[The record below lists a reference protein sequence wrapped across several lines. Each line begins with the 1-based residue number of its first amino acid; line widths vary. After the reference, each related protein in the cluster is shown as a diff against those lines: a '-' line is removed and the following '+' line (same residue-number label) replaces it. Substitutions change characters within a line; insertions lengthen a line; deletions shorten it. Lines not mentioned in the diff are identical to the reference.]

1 MENTGNY
8 NILSNLD
15 QKCSVLRFSSC
26 LMSINAMG
34 MSLAVD
40 ACRTAK
46 YFELLLE
53 QWQECLPLGDAYDVN
68 FSLWGQKT
76 WDMIKQV
83 GEAYRLNCVYVNI
96 YEYETESYVNFKESQ
111 QPVGVYE
118 ATMRP
123 IMQTD
128 VNDVPKILV
137 CALRDLG
144 EVLMEIS
151 EFLNSPTEE
160 LIAASYEKWV
170 AAYKRHYERTC
181 RNQYKKWKIQYWA
194 RTLRK
199 HLQERMS
206 ADLEAFKKR
215 FLNEDEFEQ
224 VFDTEQQK
232 MDFDGMARFLFTHV
246 DRFGV
251 SYIDDR
257 PMFSQELQEVFNFV
271 ETWRLMEADLH
282 PAKKRTEKQD
292 KTPEIDELEQKV
304 NSVLQSIEHLA
315 DASWAQHLPL
325 LWKHIF
331 TTYRREIAKAGPHEK
346 FKEYSKKTLY
356 CIIGELKAK
365 GVYKQDVTNVELT
378 KALEGSNNGMRKY
391 INNGLLEL
399 EPSLKD
405 NLEAFIDKEIEQ
417 MSA

>member
-8 NILSNLD
+8 NILSNLE
-15 QKCSVLRFSSC
+15 QKCSVLKFSSC
-26 LMSINAMG
+26 LMSLNAMS

-40 ACRTAK
+40 ACRAAK
-46 YFELLLE
+46 FFELLLE
-53 QWQECLPLGDAYDVN
+53 QWQECLPLGEAYDVN

-76 WDMIKQV
+76 WEMIKQV
-83 GEAYRLNCVYVNI
+83 GEAYGLNRVYVNI

-111 QPVGVYE
+111 QSVGIYE
-118 ATMRP
+118 ATMLP

-128 VNDVPKILV
+128 INDITEILV
-137 CALRDLG
+137 CSLRDLG

-170 AAYKRHYERTC
+170 SAYKTNYQRTC
-181 RNQYKKWKIQYWA
+181 RNQYQKWKIQYSA

-199 HLQERMS
+199 HLQDRMS

-232 MDFDGMARFLFTHV
+232 MDFDGMARFLFTHA

-251 SYIDDR
+251 SFIEDR
-257 PMFSQELQEVFNFV
+257 PMFSQELQELFNFV

-282 PAKKRTEKQD
+282 PSRKRSEKQD
-292 KTPEIDELEQKV
+292 KTSGIDELELKV
-304 NSVLQSIEHLA
+304 NSVLQGIEPMA
-315 DASWAQHLPL
+315 NEAWKQHLPL

-331 TTYRREIAKAGPHEK
+331 TTFRREIAKAGSHEK

-356 CIIGELKAK
+356 CIIGELKTK
-365 GVYKQDVTNVELT
+365 GVYRQDVTNVEMT
-378 KALEGSNNGMRKY
+378 KVLEGSNNGMRKY

-399 EPSLKD
+399 EPSLKE
-405 NLEAFIDKEIEQ
+405 NLGAFIDEEIEQ
-417 MSA
+417 ISA

>member
-8 NILSNLD
+8 NILTNLD

-76 WDMIKQV
+76 WEMIKQV
-83 GEAYRLNCVYVNI
+83 GDAYRISNVFVNI

-111 QPVGVYE
+111 QSAGVYE
-118 ATMRP
+118 ATLQP

-128 VNDVPKILV
+128 VNDVPQILV
-137 CALRDLG
+137 CSLRDLG

-170 AAYKRHYERTC
+170 AAYKRHYQRTC
-181 RNQYKKWKIQYWA
+181 RNQYKKWKIQYSA

-257 PMFSQELQEVFNFV
+257 PMFSQELQEMFNFV

-304 NSVLQSIEHLA
+304 ESLLTRVHHLVADDWQEHLEK
-315 DASWAQHLPL
+315 
-325 LWKHIF
+325 LWKRIF
-331 TTYRREIAKAGPHEK
+331 EHFRKDIAKAGPHEK
-346 FKEYSKKTLY
+346 FKEFSKKTIY
-356 CIIGELKAK
+356 CIIGHLKLK
-365 GVYKQDVTNVELT
+365 GVYRKDVTNVEVT
-378 KALEGSNNGMRKY
+378 KALEGTNNGMRKY
-391 INNGLLEL
+391 LNNGLSEL
-399 EPSLKD
+399 DDSLKARI
-405 NLEAFIDKEIEQ
+405 ETFVDKELLEV
-417 MSA
+417 AA

>member
-8 NILSNLD
+8 HILSHLE
-15 QKCSVLRFSSC
+15 QKCSVLKFSSC
-26 LMSINAMG
+26 LMSLNAMS
-34 MSLAVD
+34 MSLAMD

-46 YFELLLE
+46 YFEMLLE

-76 WDMIKQV
+76 WEMIKQV
-83 GEAYRLNCVYVNI
+83 GEVYSMNRVIVNI
-96 YEYETESYVNFKESQ
+96 YEYETESYVDFKESQ
-111 QPVGVYE
+111 QSAGVYE
-118 ATMRP
+118 ATMQP
-123 IMQTD
+123 VMQTD
-128 VNDVPKILV
+128 VNDVPIILV

-151 EFLNSPTEE
+151 EFLNYPTEN
-160 LIAASYEKWV
+160 LIASSYEKWV
-170 AAYKRHYERTC
+170 AAYKRHYRRTC
-181 RNQYKKWKIQYWA
+181 RNQYKKWKIQYSA

-206 ADLEAFKKR
+206 KDLEVFKKR

-224 VFDTEQQK
+224 VFDIEEQK
-232 MDFDGMARFLFTHV
+232 MDFDGMARFLFTHA

-251 SYIDDR
+251 SFIDDR
-257 PMFSQELQEVFNFV
+257 PMFSQELQELFNFV
-271 ETWRLMEADLH
+271 EIWRLMEADLH

-292 KTPEIDELEQKV
+292 KTPEIDELEPKI
-304 NSVLQSIEHLA
+304 NSVLQSLEPLA
-315 DASWAQHLPL
+315 NEAWKQHLPL
-325 LWKHIF
+325 LWKHIITVF
-331 TTYRREIAKAGPHEK
+331 RHEIAKAGPHEK

-356 CIIGELKAK
+356 CIIGELKVK
-365 GVYKQDVTNVELT
+365 GVYRQDVTNVELT
-378 KALEGSNNGMRKY
+378 KALEGTNNGMRKY

-399 EPSLKD
+399 EPSLKEK
-405 NLEAFIDKEIEQ
+405 LEAFIDKEIEQ

>member
-1 MENTGNY
+1 MENSGNY
-8 NILSNLD
+8 NILSNLE
-15 QKCSVLRFSSC
+15 QKCSVLKFSSC
-26 LMSINAMG
+26 LMSLNAMS

-40 ACRTAK
+40 ACRTARF
-46 YFELLLE
+46 FELLLE
-53 QWQECLPLGDAYDVN
+53 QWQECLPLGEAYDVN

-83 GEAYRLNCVYVNI
+83 GEAYSLNRVYVNI
-96 YEYETESYVNFKESQ
+96 YEYETESYVNSKDSLQ
-111 QPVGVYE
+111 STGLYE
-118 ATMRP
+118 VTMQP

-137 CALRDLG
+137 CALRDLN
-144 EVLMEIS
+144 EVLMEIL

-170 AAYKRHYERTC
+170 SAYKRHYQRTC
-181 RNQYKKWKIQYWA
+181 KNQYKKWKIQYSA

-206 ADLEAFKKR
+206 SDLEAFKKR

-224 VFDTEQQK
+224 VFDTEQRK
-232 MDFDGMARFLFTHV
+232 MDFDGMARFLFTHA

-251 SYIDDR
+251 SFIDDR
-257 PMFSQELQEVFNFV
+257 PMFSQELRELFNFV
-271 ETWRLMEADLH
+271 ETWRMMEADLH
-282 PAKKRTEKQD
+282 PTKKRTEKQD
-292 KTPEIDELEQKV
+292 KEPETDELELKIY
-304 NSVLQSIEHLA
+304 SVLQSIEPSA
-315 DASWAQHLPL
+315 NEAWKQHLPL

-331 TTYRREIAKAGPHEK
+331 TAYRSEIAKAGPHEK

-356 CIIGELKAK
+356 CIIGELKTR
-365 GVYKQDVTNVELT
+365 GVYRKDVTNVELT

-399 EPSLKD
+399 DPSLKEK
-405 NLEAFIDKEIEQ
+405 LEAFIDKEIEQ
-417 MSA
+417 ISA

>member
-1 MENTGNY
+1 MENSGNY
-8 NILSNLD
+8 NILLHLE

-26 LMSINAMG
+26 LMSQNAMSI
-34 MSLAVD
+34 SLAVD
-40 ACRTAK
+40 ACRTAR
-46 YFELLLE
+46 YFEMLLE

-68 FSLWGQKT
+68 FALWGQKT
-76 WDMIKQV
+76 WEMIKQV
-83 GEAYRLNCVYVNI
+83 GEAYSLNRVCVNI

-111 QPVGVYE
+111 QSAGVYE

-123 IMQTD
+123 VMQTD
-128 VNDVPKILV
+128 VNDVPIILV
-137 CALRDLG
+137 CALRDLY

-160 LIAASYEKWV
+160 LIAVSYEKWV
-170 AAYKRHYERTC
+170 SAYKRHYQRTC
-181 RNQYKKWKIQYWA
+181 RNQYKKWKIQYSA

-206 ADLEAFKKR
+206 AELETFKTR

-232 MDFDGMARFLFTHV
+232 MDFDGMARFLFTHA

-251 SYIDDR
+251 SFIDDR
-257 PMFSQELQEVFNFV
+257 PMFSQELQKLFNFV

-282 PAKKRTEKQD
+282 PSKKRAEKQD
-292 KTPEIDELEQKV
+292 KTPEIDELELKV
-304 NSVLQSIEHLA
+304 NSILQSIEPLA

-331 TTYRREIAKAGPHEK
+331 TTFRREIAKAGPHEK
-346 FKEYSKKTLY
+346 FKEFSKKTLY
-356 CIIGELKAK
+356 CIIGELKTR
-365 GVYKQDVTNVELT
+365 GVYRQDVTNVELT
-378 KALEGSNNGMRKY
+378 KTLEGSNNGMRKY

-399 EPSLKD
+399 EPSLKK
-405 NLEAFIDKEIEQ
+405 NLGAFIDKEIEQ
-417 MSA
+417 ISA

>member
-1 MENTGNY
+1 MENTENY
-8 NILSNLD
+8 NLLSHLE

-26 LMSINAMG
+26 LMSLNAMS

-40 ACRTAK
+40 ACRTARF
-46 YFELLLE
+46 FELLLE

-76 WDMIKQV
+76 WEMIKQV
-83 GEAYRLNCVYVNI
+83 GEAYSLNRLCVNI
-96 YEYETESYVNFKESQ
+96 YEYETESYVDFKESQ
-111 QPVGVYE
+111 QSAGIYE
-118 ATMRP
+118 ATLQP
-123 IMQTD
+123 LLQTD
-128 VNDVPKILV
+128 VKDVPRILV
-137 CALRDLG
+137 CSLRDLS

-151 EFLNSPTEE
+151 EYLNSPTEE
-160 LIAASYEKWV
+160 LITTSYEKWV
-170 AAYKRHYERTC
+170 AAYKRHYQRTC
-181 RNQYKKWKIQYWA
+181 RNQYKKWKIQYSA

-206 ADLEAFKKR
+206 ADLETFKKR

-232 MDFDGMARFLFTHV
+232 MDFDGMARFLFTHA

-251 SYIDDR
+251 SFIDER
-257 PMFSQELQEVFNFV
+257 PMFSQELQELFNFV

-282 PAKKRTEKQD
+282 PTKKRTEKQD
-292 KTPEIDELEQKV
+292 KTPEIDELELKV
-304 NSVLQSIEHLA
+304 NSILQSIEQLA

-331 TTYRREIAKAGPHEK
+331 MAYRSEIAKAGPHEK
-346 FKEYSKKTLY
+346 FKEFSKKTLY
-356 CIIGELKAK
+356 CIIGELKIR
-365 GVYKQDVTNVELT
+365 GVYRQDVTNVELS

-399 EPSLKD
+399 EPSLKE
-405 NLEAFIDKEIEQ
+405 NLGTFIGKEIEQ
-417 MSA
+417 ISA

>member
-8 NILSNLD
+8 NILTNLD

-76 WDMIKQV
+76 WEMIKQV
-83 GEAYRLNCVYVNI
+83 GDAYRISNVFVNI

-111 QPVGVYE
+111 QSAGVYE
-118 ATMRP
+118 ATLQP

-128 VNDVPKILV
+128 VNDVPQILV
-137 CALRDLG
+137 CSLRDLG

-170 AAYKRHYERTC
+170 AAYKRHYQRTC
-181 RNQYKKWKIQYWA
+181 RNQYKKWKIQYSA

-232 MDFDGMARFLFTHV
+232 MDFDGMARFLFTHA

-251 SYIDDR
+251 SFIDDR
-257 PMFSQELQEVFNFV
+257 PMFSQELQEMFNFV

-304 NSVLQSIEHLA
+304 ESLLTRVHHLVADDWQEHLEK
-315 DASWAQHLPL
+315 
-325 LWKHIF
+325 LWKRIF
-331 TTYRREIAKAGPHEK
+331 EHFRKDIAKAGPHEK
-346 FKEYSKKTLY
+346 FKEFSKKTIY
-356 CIIGELKAK
+356 CIIGHLKLK
-365 GVYKQDVTNVELT
+365 GVYRKDVTNVEVT
-378 KALEGSNNGMRKY
+378 KALEGTNNGMRKY
-391 INNGLLEL
+391 LNNGLSEL
-399 EPSLKD
+399 DDSLKARI
-405 NLEAFIDKEIEQ
+405 ETFVDKELLEV
-417 MSA
+417 AA

>member
-1 MENTGNY
+1 MENTENY
-8 NILSNLD
+8 NLLSHLE

-26 LMSINAMG
+26 LMSLNAMS

-40 ACRTAK
+40 ACRTARF
-46 YFELLLE
+46 FELLLE

-76 WDMIKQV
+76 WEMIKQV
-83 GEAYRLNCVYVNI
+83 GEAYSLNRLCVNI
-96 YEYETESYVNFKESQ
+96 YEYETESYVDFKESQ
-111 QPVGVYE
+111 QSAGIYE
-118 ATMRP
+118 ATLQP
-123 IMQTD
+123 VLQTD
-128 VNDVPKILV
+128 VKDVPKILV
-137 CALRDLG
+137 CSLRDLG

-151 EFLNSPTEE
+151 EYLNSPTEE
-160 LIAASYEKWV
+160 LITTSYEKWV
-170 AAYKRHYERTC
+170 AAYKRHYQRTC
-181 RNQYKKWKIQYWA
+181 RNQYKKWKIQFSA

-206 ADLEAFKKR
+206 ADLETFKKR

-232 MDFDGMARFLFTHV
+232 MDFDGMARFLFTHA

-251 SYIDDR
+251 SFIDEH
-257 PMFSQELQEVFNFV
+257 PMFSQELQELFNFV

-282 PAKKRTEKQD
+282 PTKKRTEKQD
-292 KTPEIDELEQKV
+292 KTPEIDELELKV
-304 NSVLQSIEHLA
+304 NSILQSIEQLA

-331 TTYRREIAKAGPHEK
+331 MAYRNEIAKAGPHEK
-346 FKEYSKKTLY
+346 FKEFSKKTLY
-356 CIIGELKAK
+356 CIIGELKIR
-365 GVYKQDVTNVELT
+365 GVYRQDVTNVELT

-399 EPSLKD
+399 EPSLKE
-405 NLEAFIDKEIEQ
+405 NLGTFIGKEIEQ
-417 MSA
+417 ISA

>member
-8 NILSNLD
+8 NILTNLD
-15 QKCSVLRFSSC
+15 QKCSVLKFSSC

-160 LIAASYEKWV
+160 MIASSFEQWKDCYMRLYHKNCEKR
-170 AAYKRHYERTC
+170 YD
-181 RNQYKKWKIQYWA
+181 KWK
-194 RTLRK
+194 LRFPPRMLK
-199 HLQERMS
+199 KNVQERMQKEM
-206 ADLEAFKKR
+206 EAFRKK
-215 FLNEDEFEQ
+215 FLNGDDEFDIVYDSELKDIDIEG
-224 VFDTEQQK
+224 VS
-232 MDFDGMARFLFTHV
+232 RFLFTNSE
-246 DRFGV
+246 RFGV
-251 SYIDDR
+251 SHMDNR
-257 PMFSQELQEVFNFV
+257 PMFSKELVSLFNYV
-271 ETWRLMEADLH
+271 DIWRMMQKDLQ
-282 PAKKRTEKQD
+282 PKRKQAEKVVA
-292 KTPEIDELEQKV
+292 PVVDELEVKV
-304 NSVLQSIEHLA
+304 KELVGKIKHLA
-315 DASWAQHLPL
+315 SERWAQQLPK
-325 LWKHIF
+325 LWKGIF
-331 TTYRREIAKAGPHEK
+331 TNFRSEISKAGVREK

-356 CIIGELKAK
+356 CIIGHLKAK
-365 GVYKQDVTNVELT
+365 GVYQKQVSV
-378 KALEGSNNGMRKY
+378 LENR
-391 INNGLLEL
+391 
-399 EPSLKD
+399 
-405 NLEAFIDKEIEQ
+405 
-417 MSA
+417 

>member
-8 NILSNLD
+8 NILSNLE

-26 LMSINAMG
+26 LMSLNAMS

-40 ACRTAK
+40 ACRSARF
-46 YFELLLE
+46 FEMLLE

-76 WDMIKQV
+76 WEMIKQV
-83 GEAYRLNCVYVNI
+83 GEAYSLNRVYVNI
-96 YEYETESYVNFKESQ
+96 YEYETERYVNFKELQ
-111 QPVGVYE
+111 QSAGVYE
-118 ATMRP
+118 ATMLP
-123 IMQTD
+123 LMQTD
-128 VNDVPKILV
+128 VNDVPTILV

-170 AAYKRHYERTC
+170 SAYKRHYQRIC
-181 RNQYKKWKIQYWA
+181 RNQYKKWKIQYSA

-215 FLNEDEFEQ
+215 LLNEDEFEQ

-232 MDFDGMARFLFTHV
+232 MDFDGMARFLFTHAN
-246 DRFGV
+246 RFGV
-251 SYIDDR
+251 SFIDDH
-257 PMFSQELQEVFNFV
+257 PMFSQELQELFNFV

-282 PAKKRTEKQD
+282 PTKKRAEKPD
-292 KTPEIDELEQKV
+292 KTPEIDEVEQKV
-304 NSVLQSIEHLA
+304 NSVLQSIEPMA
-315 DASWAQHLPL
+315 NEAWKQHLPF

-331 TTYRREIAKAGPHEK
+331 TAYRREIAQAGPHEK

-365 GVYKQDVTNVELT
+365 GVYRQDVTNVELT
-378 KALEGSNNGMRKY
+378 KVLEGSNNGMRKY

-399 EPSLKD
+399 EPSLKE
-405 NLEAFIDKEIEQ
+405 NLGAFIDKEIEQ
-417 MSA
+417 ISV

>member
-8 NILSNLD
+8 NILANLE

-26 LMSINAMG
+26 LMSLNAMSL
-34 MSLAVD
+34 SLAVD
-40 ACRTAK
+40 TCRTARF
-46 YFELLLE
+46 FEVLLE
-53 QWQECLPLGDAYDVN
+53 QWQECLPLGDACDVN

-76 WDMIKQV
+76 WEMIKQV
-83 GEAYRLNCVYVNI
+83 GDAYRISNVFVNI

-111 QPVGVYE
+111 QSAGIYE
-118 ATMRP
+118 ATLQP

-137 CALRDLG
+137 CSLRDLG

-170 AAYKRHYERTC
+170 AAYKRHYQRTC
-181 RNQYKKWKIQYWA
+181 RNQYKKWKIQYSA
-194 RTLRK
+194 RTLHK

-232 MDFDGMARFLFTHV
+232 MDFDGMARFLFTHA

-251 SYIDDR
+251 SFIDDR
-257 PMFSQELQEVFNFV
+257 PMFSQELQELFNFV

-282 PAKKRTEKQD
+282 PNKKHTEKQA
-292 KTPEIDELEQKV
+292 KATEVDEVEQKV
-304 NSVLQSIEHLA
+304 NEALLRIEQFAA
-315 DASWAQHLPL
+315 DSWRPKVAQ
-325 LWKHIF
+325 LWQHI
-331 TTYRREIAKAGPHEK
+331 YHHYSSEIGKAGAHEK

-356 CIIGELKAK
+356 CIIGHLKAK
-365 GVYKQDVTNVELT
+365 GIYKQEVTDVEYT
-378 KALEGSNNGMRKY
+378 KALEGKNNGMRKY
-391 INNGLLEL
+391 VNSGLIEL
-399 EPSLKD
+399 EASLKKRI
-405 NLEAFIDKEIEQ
+405 EAFLDEEIETL
-417 MSA
+417 AA

>member
-1 MENTGNY
+1 
-8 NILSNLD
+8 
-15 QKCSVLRFSSC
+15 
-26 LMSINAMG
+26 

-181 RNQYKKWKIQYWA
+181 RNQYKKWKIQYSA

-257 PMFSQELQEVFNFV
+257 PMFSQELQEMFNFV

-292 KTPEIDELEQKV
+292 KTPETDELEQKV
-304 NSVLQSIEHLA
+304 ESLLTRVHHLVADDWQEHLEK
-315 DASWAQHLPL
+315 
-325 LWKHIF
+325 LWKRIF
-331 TTYRREIAKAGPHEK
+331 EHFRKDIAKAGPHEK
-346 FKEYSKKTLY
+346 FKEFSKKTIY
-356 CIIGELKAK
+356 CIIGHLKLK
-365 GVYKQDVTNVELT
+365 GVYRKDVTNVEVT
-378 KALEGSNNGMRKY
+378 KALEGTNNGMRKY
-391 INNGLLEL
+391 LNNGLSEL
-399 EPSLKD
+399 DDSLKARI
-405 NLEAFIDKEIEQ
+405 ETFVDKELLEV
-417 MSA
+417 AA

>member
-8 NILSNLD
+8 YILSNLE
-15 QKCSVLRFSSC
+15 QKCSVLKFSSC
-26 LMSINAMG
+26 LMSLNAMS

-40 ACRTAK
+40 ACRTARS
-46 YFELLLE
+46 FELLLE
-53 QWQECLPLGDAYDVN
+53 EWQECLPLGDAYDVN

-76 WDMIKQV
+76 WEMIKQV
-83 GEAYRLNCVYVNI
+83 GEAYSSNCVPVNI

-111 QPVGVYE
+111 HSAGVYE
-118 ATMRP
+118 ATMQP
-123 IMQTD
+123 IIQTD

-170 AAYKRHYERTC
+170 SDYKRHYQRIC
-181 RNQYKKWKIQYWA
+181 RNQYKKWKIQYSA

-199 HLQERMS
+199 HLQDRMS

-232 MDFDGMARFLFTHV
+232 MDFDGMARFLFTHA
-246 DRFGV
+246 DRFGM
-251 SYIDDR
+251 SFIDDR
-257 PMFSQELQEVFNFV
+257 PMFSQELQELFNFV

-282 PAKKRTEKQD
+282 PTKKRTEKQD
-292 KTPEIDELEQKV
+292 KTPEIDELEQKICT
-304 NSVLQSIEHLA
+304 VLQSIEPLA
-315 DASWAQHLPL
+315 NEAWKQHLPL

-331 TTYRREIAKAGPHEK
+331 TAYRREIAKAGPHEK

-356 CIIGELKAK
+356 CIIGELKSR
-365 GVYKQDVTNVELT
+365 GVYRQDVTNVELT

-399 EPSLKD
+399 EPSLKGK
-405 NLEAFIDKEIEQ
+405 LEAFIDKEIEQ
-417 MSA
+417 LSA

>member
-8 NILSNLD
+8 NILSNLE
-15 QKCSVLRFSSC
+15 QKCSVLTSSTC
-26 LMSINAMG
+26 LMSLDAMS

-40 ACRTAK
+40 ACRTEK

-53 QWQECLPLGDAYDVN
+53 RWQECLPLGEAYDVN

-76 WDMIKQV
+76 WEIIKQV
-83 GEAYRLNCVYVNI
+83 EETYRLNRVFVNI

-111 QPVGVYE
+111 QSVGIYE
-118 ATMRP
+118 ATIQP

-137 CALRDLG
+137 CSLRELG

-170 AAYKRHYERTC
+170 SAYKRHYQRIC
-181 RNQYKKWKIQYWA
+181 RNQYKKWKIQYSA

-215 FLNEDEFEQ
+215 FLSEDEFEQ

-232 MDFDGMARFLFTHV
+232 MDFDGMARFLFTHA

-251 SYIDDR
+251 SFIDDR
-257 PMFSQELQEVFNFV
+257 PMFSQELQELFNFI

-282 PAKKRTEKQD
+282 PTKKRAEKQD
-292 KTPEIDELEQKV
+292 RTPEIDELELKV
-304 NSVLQSIEHLA
+304 NSVLQSIVQLA

-331 TTYRREIAKAGPHEK
+331 TAFRREIAKAGPHEK

-356 CIIGELKAK
+356 CIIGELKIK
-365 GVYKQDVTNVELT
+365 GVYGQNVTNVELT

-391 INNGLLEL
+391 INNGLLEI
-399 EPSLKD
+399 EPSLKEK
-405 NLEAFIDKEIEQ
+405 LGEFIEKEMEQ
-417 MSA
+417 ISA

>member
-1 MENTGNY
+1 MENTGDY
-8 NILSNLD
+8 NILSHLE
-15 QKCSVLRFSSC
+15 QKCSVLKFSSC
-26 LMSINAMG
+26 LMSLNV
-34 MSLAVD
+34 MSLSLVVD

-46 YFELLLE
+46 FFELLLE
-53 QWQECLPLGDAYDVN
+53 QWQECLPLGEAYDVN

-76 WDMIKQV
+76 WEMIKQV
-83 GEAYRLNCVYVNI
+83 GEAYKLNGVSVNI
-96 YEYETESYVNFKESQ
+96 YEYETDSFVNFKELQ
-111 QPVGVYE
+111 QAVGIYE
-118 ATMRP
+118 ATMQP
-123 IMQTD
+123 VIQTD
-128 VNDVPKILV
+128 INDVPKILV
-137 CALRDLG
+137 CSLRELG

-160 LIAASYEKWV
+160 LISASYEKWV
-170 AAYKRHYERTC
+170 SAYKRHYQRNC
-181 RNQYKKWKIQYWA
+181 RNQYKKWKIQYSA

-206 ADLEAFKKR
+206 TDLEAFKKR

-232 MDFDGMARFLFTHV
+232 MDFDGMARFLFTHT

-251 SYIDDR
+251 SFIDDR
-257 PMFSQELQEVFNFV
+257 PMFSQELHELFNFV

-282 PAKKRTEKQD
+282 PTKKRTEKQD

-304 NSVLQSIEHLA
+304 NSLLQNIEHLA
-315 DASWAQHLPL
+315 DESWKRHLSL

-331 TTYRREIAKAGPHEK
+331 TAHRREIAKAGPHEK

-356 CIIGELKAK
+356 CIIGELKIR
-365 GVYKQDVTNVELT
+365 GVYRKNVTNVELT

-399 EPSLKD
+399 EPSLKE
-405 NLEAFIDKEIEQ
+405 NLGAFIDTEIEQ
-417 MSA
+417 ISA